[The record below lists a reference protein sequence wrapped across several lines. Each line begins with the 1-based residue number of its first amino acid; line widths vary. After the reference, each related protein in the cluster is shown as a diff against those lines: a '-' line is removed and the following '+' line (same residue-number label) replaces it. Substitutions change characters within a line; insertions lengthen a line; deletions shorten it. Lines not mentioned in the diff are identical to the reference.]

1 MGILHKYLLTD
12 FLKIFLLTLAVLTF
26 VMSIGAVFRILNLL
40 SQGLGSLPLYGK
52 FFLYTIPYVM
62 TFTIPVSAMVG
73 GLLLFGR
80 LSGDGEIAAM
90 RSSGLSIWQITTPVL
105 LAAIMLSLLCLW
117 INMFLSPRC
126 YDQQKQLLVEMG
138 MKNPMDLLQEK
149 TYSKLGNLR
158 VRIGTK
164 MDGKNVRDISVKEL
178 SGTRLL
184 RVVTAHEGKIISNTS
199 ENTLRIELFDCLIE
213 EMSGKN
219 EKDHLILNSDYMDY
233 ELDLDK
239 FVKPK
244 SHRRKP
250 KGRPLMDLRHII
262 HNPNT
267 VFKAATPE
275 EGAIHRSKAQIEVNK
290 RISLAMACFAF
301 TLMAIP
307 LGMKSNRRE
316 SSFGLFFCIIMAFGY
331 YFMTIFA
338 NSMADKPGLMPDLL
352 IWVPLIIAQV
362 LGFILLK
369 RIE

>member
-12 FLKIFLLTLAVLTF
+12 FLKVFFLTLSVLTF
-26 VMSIGAVFRILNLL
+26 VMCIGAVFRILSLL
-40 SQGLGSLPLYGK
+40 SEGLGSLPLYGR

-80 LSGDGEIAAM
+80 LSTDGEIAAM
-90 RSSGLSIWQITTPVL
+90 RSSGLSIWQIVTPVL
-105 LAAIMLSLLCLW
+105 LASILLSVACLW
-117 INMFLSPRC
+117 INIYLSPRC

-138 MKNPMDLLQEK
+138 MKNPMDLLREK
-149 TYSKLGNLR
+149 EYSELGNLR

-164 MDGKNVRDISVKEL
+164 LDGKNVRDISVKEL
-178 SGTRLL
+178 SGARLL
-184 RVVTAHEGKIISNTS
+184 RVVTADEGRIISSTA
-199 ENTLRIELFDCLIE
+199 ENTLRIELYDCLIE

-219 EKDHLILNSDYMDY
+219 EKDDLILNSDYMDY

-250 KGRPLMDLRHII
+250 KGRPLFDLRHII
-262 HNPNT
+262 HNPLT
-267 VFKAATPE
+267 VFKNATE
-275 EGAIHRSKAQIEVNK
+275 EDQAIQRSKAQIEVNK
-290 RISLAMACFAF
+290 RISLSMACFAF

-316 SSFGLFFCIIMAFGY
+316 SSFGLFFCIIMAFAY

-338 NSMADKPGLMPDLL
+338 NTMADKPSIKPDLL
-352 IWVPLIIAQV
+352 IWIPLIVAQV
-362 LGFILLK
+362 LGFVMLK